1 MIRSVSILLA
11 LLGSGPAHAHAFES
25 GQDAYELLLQGISQ
39 PWLMLPVAVL
49 LLGLGMLTGIWRTE
63 GVIVV
68 WPAMI
73 AGALLGLGLGPFI
86 PQVEVIWLMGL
97 ALAISIVGIIALPLP
112 SLAMT
117 GLAALATLLPSRF
130 LLETHAFGEL
140 PLPFLIGMGI
150 GITTCAALA
159 AGVVQATREQ
169 IGHVAVLIGWRALI
183 SWIGAIS
190 ILMLA
195 FELRPV

>member
-1 MIRSVSILLA
+1 MIRSVSIVLA
-11 LLGSGPAHAHAFES
+11 LLGSGPAYAHAFES
-25 GQDAYELLLQGISQ
+25 GQDAYELFLQGISQ

-49 LLGLGMLTGIWRTE
+49 LLGLGILTGIWRTE

-73 AGALLGLGLGPFI
+73 VGALLGLGLGPFV
-86 PQVEVIWLMGL
+86 PQVEVVWLMGL
-97 ALAISIVGIIALPLP
+97 ALVVSIMGLIALPLP
-112 SLAMT
+112 SLAMA
-117 GLAALATLLPSRF
+117 GLAALATVLPSRF
-130 LLETHAFGEL
+130 LMETHVFGEL

-159 AGVVQATREQ
+159 AGVVQVTREQ
-169 IGHVAVLIGWRALI
+169 IGHAAVLIGWRALI
-183 SWIGAIS
+183 SWVGAIA